1 LVDDLPPD
9 ASGDLPS
16 WLPLAVYAVLLSLV
30 SEVLAFSA
38 VGLVARWGEVFPRW
52 IPGLRGRRVP
62 IAFAAV
68 PAALGAAILT
78 VLSTWVA
85 ITAALGVNIQGEEPE
100 VKLLTFDTWD
110 GTVVIATYAPLLAW
124 GPLLAALTVAYV
136 RRRRRTA

>member
-1 LVDDLPPD
+1 
-9 ASGDLPS
+9 
-16 WLPLAVYAVLLSLV
+16 V